1 MELENIEQ
9 INKRLK
15 NDDGEINTNKVLIFR
30 VVLAGLLLSP
40 IFFIKNE
47 ILLLTLIGCTV
58 VPIVG
63 FVIPVS

>member
-15 NDDGEINTNKVLIFR
+15 NADGEINTNKVLVFR

-40 IFFIKNE
+40 IFFISNE